1 MMKSLK
7 VRDYMSVDVI
17 TFAPTDSV
25 MDAMSVLLKQGIS
38 GAPVLGENGRLLGVL
53 SEVDLMEV
61 VVQDSYY
68 NENIGIVSDFMQEA
82 VEHVDPDMDILNL
95 AQRFVRNH
103 RRRYPVLQDGV
114 LVGQISRR
122 DVLQAA
128 MQFFSGWHY
137 RR

>member
-38 GAPVLGENGRLLGVL
+38 GAPVLGEDGRLLGV
-53 SEVDLMEV
+53 STEVDLMEV

-82 VEHVDPDMDILNL
+82 VEHVD
-95 AQRFVRNH
+95 
-103 RRRYPVLQDGV
+103 
-114 LVGQISRR
+114 S
-122 DVLQAA
+122 
-128 MQFFSGWHY
+128 
-137 RR
+137 

>member
-38 GAPVLGENGRLLGVL
+38 GAPVLGEDGRLLGVL

-103 RRRYPVLQDGV
+103 CRRYPVLQDGV

-128 MQFFSGWHY
+128 MQFFSG
-137 RR
+137 

>member
-38 GAPVLGENGRLLGVL
+38 GAPVLGEDGRLLGVL

-103 RRRYPVLQDGV
+103 RDD
-114 LVGQISRR
+114 S
-122 DVLQAA
+122 
-128 MQFFSGWHY
+128 
-137 RR
+137 

>member
-38 GAPVLGENGRLLGVL
+38 GAPVLGEDGRLLGVL

-103 RRRYPVLQDGV
+103 RRRYPVLQDGA

-128 MQFFSGWHY
+128 MQFFSG
-137 RR
+137 

>member
-82 VEHVDPDMDILNL
+82 VEHVDPDTDILNL

-103 RRRYPVLQDGV
+103 RRRYPVLQ
-114 LVGQISRR
+114 
-122 DVLQAA
+122 AA
-128 MQFFSGWHY
+128 MQFFSG
-137 RR
+137 

>member
-128 MQFFSGWHY
+128 MQFFSG
-137 RR
+137 

>member
-38 GAPVLGENGRLLGVL
+38 GAPVLGEDGRLLGVL
-53 SEVDLMEV
+53 SEEDLMEV

-128 MQFFSGWHY
+128 MQFFSG
-137 RR
+137 

>member
-38 GAPVLGENGRLLGVL
+38 GAPVLGEDGRLLGVL

-95 AQRFVRNH
+95 ARRFVRNH
-103 RRRYPVLQDGV
+103 RRRYPVLQDGA

-128 MQFFSGWHY
+128 MQFFSG
-137 RR
+137 

>member
-38 GAPVLGENGRLLGVL
+38 GAPVLGEDGKLLGVL

-103 RRRYPVLQDGV
+103 RRRYPVLQDGA

-128 MQFFSGWHY
+128 MQFFSG
-137 RR
+137 

>member
-38 GAPVLGENGRLLGVL
+38 GAPVLGEDGRLLGVL

-68 NENIGIVSDFMQEA
+68 NEIIGIVSDFMQEA

-128 MQFFSGWHY
+128 MQFFSG
-137 RR
+137 

>member
-38 GAPVLGENGRLLGVL
+38 GASVLGEDGRLLGVL

-82 VEHVDPDMDILNL
+82 VQHVDPDMDILNL

-128 MQFFSGWHY
+128 MQFFSG
-137 RR
+137 

>member
-1 MMKSLK
+1 MKSLK

-17 TFAPTDSV
+17 TFAPTDRV
-25 MDAMSVLLKQGIS
+25 MDAMPVLLKQGIS
-38 GAPVLGENGRLLGVL
+38 GAPVLGEDGRLLGVL

-61 VVQDSYY
+61 VVQDSHY

-128 MQFFSGWHY
+128 MQFFSGWPY

>member
-38 GAPVLGENGRLLGVL
+38 GAPVLGEDGRLLGVL

-61 VVQDSYY
+61 VLQDSYY

-128 MQFFSGWHY
+128 MQFFSG
-137 RR
+137 

>member
-61 VVQDSYY
+61 VLQDSYY

-128 MQFFSGWHY
+128 MQFFSG
-137 RR
+137 